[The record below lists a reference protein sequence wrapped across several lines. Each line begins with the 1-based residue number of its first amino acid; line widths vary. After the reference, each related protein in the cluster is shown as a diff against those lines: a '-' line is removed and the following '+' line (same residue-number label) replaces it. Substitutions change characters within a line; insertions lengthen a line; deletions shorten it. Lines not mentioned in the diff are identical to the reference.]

1 MFISVIGV
9 PTFYGCDKDG
19 PQFGPKKLRE
29 KNIIEVIKKHNHKVY
44 DLGDICIDS
53 VDEKDKFLFDNNMK
67 YSKAILETNTN
78 LAHATYTTL
87 KANSFAFILGGDH
100 SIGTGSIAG
109 ASRFHKN
116 IGVIWFDAHGD
127 LNTPESSDSKNVH
140 GMPLASSIGYG
151 DKKFVNTYFD
161 GIKVKEENVFHIGGR
176 DLDDGE
182 INLIKNTKINAYT
195 PDDIRHSGIDSIV
208 NEILNKARKSNIDA
222 FHLSFD
228 LDFIDAKYVPGTGTR
243 VDDGFTVEESK
254 EFLSKLVSTGLIKSM
269 DLVELNP
276 LLDVDDTTS
285 DIAIELTD
293 TVFECMKF

>member
-1 MFISVIGV
+1 MFINVIGV

-44 DLGDICIDS
+44 DLGEIHIDS
-53 VDEKDKFLFDNNMK
+53 VNEEDKFSFDNNMK
-67 YSKAILETNTN
+67 YSNVILETNTN
-78 LAHATYTTL
+78 LAHATYTAL
-87 KANSFAFILGGDH
+87 KSESFPFILGGDH

-151 DKKFVNTYFD
+151 DENFVNTYFD

-182 INLIKNTKINAYT
+182 INLINNSKINAYT
-195 PDDIRHSGIDSIV
+195 PNNIRRDGINSIV
-208 NEILNKARKSNIDA
+208 SDILSKAKKSNIDA

-243 VDDGFTVEESK
+243 VDDGFTVDESK
-254 EFLSKLVSTGLIKSM
+254 EFLSKLVSSGLIKSM

-276 LLDVDDTTS
+276 LLDIDDVTS
-285 DIAIELTD
+285 NIAIELTD
-293 TVFECMKF
+293 TVFENLKF